1 MVHDLLARITCDP
14 TVMGGRPC
22 IRGLRVT
29 VGTVLGLLAAG
40 HSVEK
45 ILEEYPYLER
55 DDIQAALSYAAWR
68 VEEAEL
74 PLKAS

>member
-1 MVHDLLARITCDP
+1 
-14 TVMGGRPC
+14 MGGRPC

-29 VGTVLGLLAAG
+29 VGTVVGLLAAG
-40 HSVEK
+40 RSVDE
-45 ILEEYPYLER
+45 ILDAYPYLER

-68 VEEAEL
+68 SEEVEI